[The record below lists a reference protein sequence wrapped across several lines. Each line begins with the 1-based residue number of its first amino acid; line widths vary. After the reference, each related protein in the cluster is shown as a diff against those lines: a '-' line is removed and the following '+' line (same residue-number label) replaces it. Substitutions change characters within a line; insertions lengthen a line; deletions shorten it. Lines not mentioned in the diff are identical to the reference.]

1 MTLQELL
8 EHAHLDALGQLDE
21 REQAAFEAAYTV
33 APLSVQAQIR
43 REQARFAT
51 MEHLLPQVEPPADLR
66 ERVLSAVNA
75 AMVAQSAGSDLGLR
89 PAQRVHRAWRAAS
102 IGLVTAMVFLGAAFV
117 SVYNTYQGMTRQFVN
132 DSANAAFLDR
142 FERAYMGDV
151 LFSATTQRVLFTAKP
166 GFDGKLAVWTDDKW
180 DSSKLF
186 CELPAL
192 PGETYRLVT
201 VDDDGAILQTVQ
213 VIPADGHHKSLSISK
228 LSRGTR
234 VALVRSLTGDSI
246 PSDAQFLMEA
256 TV

>member
-51 MEHLLPQVEPPADLR
+51 MEHLLPQVDPPAELR

-75 AMVAQSAGSDLGLR
+75 AMIAQNAGSDLGLR
-89 PAQRVHRAWRAAS
+89 PARRVHRAWRAAS

-117 SVYNTYQGMTRQFVN
+117 SVYSSYESMTRQFVN
-132 DSANAAFLDR
+132 DSANAAFLER
-142 FERAYMGDV
+142 FERSYMGDV
-151 LFSATTQRVLFTAKP
+151 LFSASTQRVLFTANA
-166 GFDGKLAVWTDDKW
+166 GFNGKLAVWTDDKW

-186 CELPAL
+186 CELPAV
-192 PGETYRLVT
+192 PGETYRLVA
-201 VDDDGAILQTVQ
+201 VDDDGNIMQTVQ
-213 VIPADGHHKSLSISK
+213 IIAADGHHKSLSISK
-228 LSRGTR
+228 LSTGMRL
-234 VALVRSLTGDSI
+234 ALVSSPTGEPI
-246 PSDAQFLMEA
+246 RDAKFLMEA
-256 TV
+256 AV